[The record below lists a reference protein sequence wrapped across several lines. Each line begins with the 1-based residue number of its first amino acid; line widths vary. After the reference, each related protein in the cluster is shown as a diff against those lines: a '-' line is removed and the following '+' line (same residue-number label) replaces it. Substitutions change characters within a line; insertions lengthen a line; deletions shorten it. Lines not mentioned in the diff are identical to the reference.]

1 MYIKK
6 KTITIISL
14 ICLLLVVGYL
24 NHELTKKSLLPS
36 SNDYRQYEE
45 EEIMELSKTVNEDL
59 KETSNENTDNSD
71 SIDIVDSRD
80 NTIDNLKKQTDHDI
94 EDVIAEEVSTKNRNY
109 FTEYRLSRDK
119 LRATLIDRLYE
130 IINNENTNDEVRTK
144 AQNEIISIGQV
155 AELELSLEGLIKAKG
170 YEDVLVFLSDDS
182 VRVVVSIN
190 ELTEQDVAK
199 IFEIVRNETSIDAS
213 NIKIMKKF

>member
-1 MYIKK
+1 M
-6 KTITIISL
+6 
-14 ICLLLVVGYL
+14 
-24 NHELTKKSLLPS
+24 
-36 SNDYRQYEE
+36 
-45 EEIMELSKTVNEDL
+45 
-59 KETSNENTDNSD
+59 
-71 SIDIVDSRD
+71 
-80 NTIDNLKKQTDHDI
+80 
-94 EDVIAEEVSTKNRNY
+94 
-109 FTEYRLSRDK
+109 
-119 LRATLIDRLYE
+119 YE

>member
-94 EDVIAEEVSTKNRNY
+94 EDVIAEEVSTKIVI
-109 FTEYRLSRDK
+109 
-119 LRATLIDRLYE
+119 TLLNIDF
-130 IINNENTNDEVRTK
+130 
-144 AQNEIISIGQV
+144 QGIS
-155 AELELSLEGLIKAKG
+155 
-170 YEDVLVFLSDDS
+170 
-182 VRVVVSIN
+182 
-190 ELTEQDVAK
+190 
-199 IFEIVRNETSIDAS
+199 
-213 NIKIMKKF
+213 